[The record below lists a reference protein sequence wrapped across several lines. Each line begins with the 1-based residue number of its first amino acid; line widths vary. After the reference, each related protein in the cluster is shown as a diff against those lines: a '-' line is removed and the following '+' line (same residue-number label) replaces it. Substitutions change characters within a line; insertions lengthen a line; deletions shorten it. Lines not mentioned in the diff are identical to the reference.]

1 MNRNLVL
8 TDGARVDSVPNLE
21 IETGE
26 IVGAGHASATGR
38 FDDEQL
44 FYLQSRGIPDD
55 EARRLVVRGFF
66 AELVQQIGCR
76 RHRGAPPRQDRGGAG
91 GVRLMATFVKACAL
105 SELEEDT
112 PKRVELDG
120 TPVSVVHTE
129 GEVFA
134 INDICSHANVSL
146 SEGEV
151 EDCMIECW
159 LHGSSF
165 DLRTGKPSG
174 LPATRPVPV
183 YPVKIEGDDVLVSV
197 TQES

>member
-1 MNRNLVL
+1 M
-8 TDGARVDSVPNLE
+8 T
-21 IETGE
+21 
-26 IVGAGHASATGR
+26 
-38 FDDEQL
+38 
-44 FYLQSRGIPDD
+44 Y
-55 EARRLVVRGFF
+55 
-66 AELVQQIGCR
+66 
-76 RHRGAPPRQDRGGAG
+76 
-91 GVRLMATFVKACAL
+91 VKACAL
-105 SELEEDT
+105 SELEEDA

-120 TPVSVVHTE
+120 TPVSIVSTG

-159 LHGSSF
+159 LHGSAF

-183 YPVKIEGDDVLVSV
+183 YPVKIEGGNVLVDVRASL